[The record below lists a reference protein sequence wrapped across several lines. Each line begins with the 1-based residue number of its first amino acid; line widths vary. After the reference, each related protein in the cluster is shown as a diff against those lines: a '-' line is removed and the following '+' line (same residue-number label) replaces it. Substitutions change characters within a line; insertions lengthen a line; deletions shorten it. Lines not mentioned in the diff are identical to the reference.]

1 MRRYTRLGLVLLVAL
16 LPLEMA
22 GLCALAMYAYG
33 LVRYDPAYFDQDHVE
48 QYSSAEVAVRTL
60 EVALQTDNLVLLDEL
75 QGLRWPAR
83 FETSPSLRFVR
94 LRERSDRYTT
104 YLFFDGQTLER
115 HAYHFEQVRGR
126 WVVSPPDLYYYVH
139 SGQWRHTFW
148 PLAAAWWLLLARA
161 SLSVLLFRTVKS
173 RNARLYGEE

>member
-1 MRRYTRLGLVLLVAL
+1 MRRYARLGWVLLLML
-16 LPLEMA
+16 LPLEVA

-33 LVRYDPAYFDQDHVE
+33 LVRYDPAYFDQVHVE
-48 QYSSAEVAVRTL
+48 RYSSPEAAVKAL
-60 EVALQTDNLVLLDEL
+60 EVALQTDNRALLAEI

-83 FETSPSLRFVR
+83 FEANASLTFVR
-94 LRERSDRYTT
+94 LWERSDQYTT
-104 YLFFDGQTLER
+104 YLYFDEQTFER
-115 HAYHFEQVRGR
+115 HPYHFEKVRGR

-148 PLAAAWWLLLARA
+148 PLAIAWWLLAAVAFLT
-161 SLSVLLFRTVKS
+161 VWLFRILRS